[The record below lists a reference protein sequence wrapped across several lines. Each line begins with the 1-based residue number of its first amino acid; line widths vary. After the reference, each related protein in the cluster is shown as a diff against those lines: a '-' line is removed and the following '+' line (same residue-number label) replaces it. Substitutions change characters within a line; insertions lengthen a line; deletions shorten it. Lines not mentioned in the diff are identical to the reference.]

1 MFTIKHHIQQC
12 FICFIFVIE
21 VLEGL
26 QGLKGAQ
33 EGLKC
38 LESTNFLSYKKKY
51 PNNYF
56 SGCKI
61 TKGHP
66 YRIHHNLK
74 ILDEV
79 DGAEDWEGCRE
90 NCNYMGEAHFDAD
103 YCTHFVFNVSFIPLF
118 SIKIFFLL
126 KASDSTCTLLGLNYT
141 RLEEGPWISGAKSC
155 PKFCKLSTF
164 FLKFY
169 E

>member
-66 YRIHHNLK
+66 YRIHRNLK

-90 NCNYMGEAHFDAD
+90 NCNYMGETHFDVN
-103 YCTHFVFNVSFIPLF
+103 YCTHFVYNVSFLSLPSF
-118 SIKIFFLL
+118 SNGNILL
-126 KASDSTCTLLGLNYT
+126 VED
-141 RLEEGPWISGAKSC
+141 
-155 PKFCKLSTF
+155 F
-164 FLKFY
+164 
-169 E
+169 